1 MNIPAELYSEV
12 ENRIFRPIPPAISF
26 LTDELVAKYG
36 QATEAVLFYGSC
48 LQHGNP
54 YDGIVDI
61 YILVDHYR
69 HAYDRGIAAVA
80 NYILP
85 PNVYYHETMF
95 HGRTIRTKY
104 AVISMEQFQKACTMQ
119 WFHSYFWG
127 RFCQPSLVAFTAH
140 DQAKKI
146 IVNTVATSIL
156 TFLART
162 VPCICEGNDGELTWE
177 RLWHE
182 GLQMSYSAELR
193 PERAD
198 RTERILKAGS
208 TWFKAVTLPALQALP
223 FQVAW
228 HECGTIRYASIPRK
242 LSIKCRI
249 SWVVRR
255 VQGKCLSVMRLA
267 KASFTFKGGVDYI
280 VWKIERHSGVKIE
293 VTPFLRRH
301 PVLAMIALAWRIFSR
316 GAAR

>member
-1 MNIPAELYSEV
+1 MNIPVELYSEV

-69 HAYDRGIAAVA
+69 HAYDRGVAAVA

-85 PNVYYHETMF
+85 PNVYYHETVF
-95 HGRTIRTKY
+95 QGRTIRIKY

-127 RFCQPSLVAFTAH
+127 RFCQPSVATFIVNS
-140 DQAKKI
+140 QVKKI
-146 IVNTVATSIL
+146 IVDTVATSIL
-156 TFLART
+156 TFLSRT
-162 VPCICEGNDGELTWE
+162 VPCICESNDEELTWE
-177 RLWHE
+177 KLWHE

-193 PERAD
+193 PEKAERAKRILRAD
-198 RTERILKAGS
+198 S
-208 TWFKAVTLPALQALP
+208 TWFKAVTPPALQALP
-223 FQVAW
+223 LQVSVDTSGIIHCAFM
-228 HECGTIRYASIPRK
+228 PRI
-242 LSIKCRI
+242 LRIKCRI
-249 SWVVRR
+249 LWVVRR
-255 VQGKCLSVMRLA
+255 IQGKCLSVMRLA

-293 VTPFLRRH
+293 VSPFLRRH
-301 PVLAMIALAWRIFSR
+301 PVIAMIALAWRIFSR